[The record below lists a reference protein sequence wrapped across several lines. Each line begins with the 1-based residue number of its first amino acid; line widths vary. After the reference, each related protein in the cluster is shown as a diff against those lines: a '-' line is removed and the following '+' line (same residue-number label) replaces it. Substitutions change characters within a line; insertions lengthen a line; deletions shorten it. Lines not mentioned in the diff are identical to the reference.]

1 MIEELLDLAR
11 LESQKEIE
19 IENVEITAIL
29 DQVVERHRP
38 TCEEKG
44 INIAHEPERELMVL
58 GNPHQLIR
66 LFTNLVANAATYT
79 DAGGTI
85 SLCISGEDEKDG
97 IVYTC
102 IEVRD
107 NGVGISGEDLPF
119 LFDRFYRGTMA
130 REQKIPGSGLGL
142 AIVREIAN
150 LHGGLVEVESEIG
163 VGTVFTVWL
172 PLLKKE
178 QG

>member
-1 MIEELLDLAR
+1 VLNQETDRLTSMIEELLDLAR
-11 LESQKEIE
+11 LESQKDID

-29 DQVVERHRP
+29 EQ
-38 TCEEKG
+38 G
-44 INIAHEPERELMVL
+44 IYIAHEPESELMVL

-85 SLCISGEDEKDG
+85 SLRISGEDEIDG
-97 IVYTC
+97 IVYTP

-107 NGVGISGEDLPF
+107 NGVGISEEDLPF

-130 REQKIPGSGLGL
+130 REHKIPGSGLGL

-150 LHGGLVEVESEIG
+150 LHGGLV
-163 VGTVFTVWL
+163 F
-172 PLLKKE
+172 LLF
-178 QG
+178 GCLC

>member
-1 MIEELLDLAR
+1 
-11 LESQKEIE
+11 
-19 IENVEITAIL
+19 
-29 DQVVERHRP
+29 
-38 TCEEKG
+38 
-44 INIAHEPERELMVL
+44 MVL

-85 SLCISGEDEKDG
+85 SLRISGEDEIDG
-97 IVYTC
+97 IVYTP

-107 NGVGISGEDLPF
+107 NGVGISEEDLPF

-130 REQKIPGSGLGL
+130 REHKIPGSGLGL

-150 LHGGLVEVESEIG
+150 RHGGLVKVESE
-163 VGTVFTVWL
+163 VGLGSVFTVWL